1 MAFTTREAHEQIVAE
16 LGWAVGQIALAAEC
30 LGEAYE
36 RLDVPT
42 ADRLED
48 ELYRPL
54 QRGFGRAK
62 RTLVQFAGKVG
73 LEPDEGE
80 PSDANVSRLT
90 VKETIERSVA
100 LAADGA
106 QRIAELQDSDMA
118 IAAGDAELRAGLA
131 ETRRLLAELS
141 SRAPAF
147 LRTLGR

>member
-1 MAFTTREAHEQIVAE
+1 MAFTTREAQERIVDE
-16 LGWAVGQIALAAEC
+16 LGWAVGQIALASEVFSD
-30 LGEAYE
+30 AYE
-36 RLDVPT
+36 RLDATT

-62 RTLVQFAGKVG
+62 RTLVQFAGRVG
-73 LEPDEGE
+73 LEPQEGE
-80 PSDANVSRLT
+80 PGDANVARLT
-90 VKETIERSVA
+90 LKETIERAVA

-118 IAAGDAELRAGLA
+118 IAAGDSELRSGLA
-131 ETRRLLAELS
+131 ETRRLLGELS
-141 SRAPAF
+141 TRAPAF